1 MFRAGKAHDK
11 REARAREACAPCPC
25 ESRRSRKPRNSRLD
39 EPIAVRAWL
48 GYDGRGLNGTEKGHT
63 WARISISIVILASAE
78 T

>member
-1 MFRAGKAHDK
+1 MRATSERSVTRQTCEPCLCQS
-11 REARAREACAPCPC
+11 RE
-25 ESRRSRKPRNSRLD
+25 SRLD